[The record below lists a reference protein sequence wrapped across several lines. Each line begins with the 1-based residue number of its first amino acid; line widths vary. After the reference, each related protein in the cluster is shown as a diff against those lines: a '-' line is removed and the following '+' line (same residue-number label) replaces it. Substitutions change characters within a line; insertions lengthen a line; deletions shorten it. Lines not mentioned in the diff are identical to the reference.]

1 MRKLSVKSVCAALSA
16 VAAVGI
22 AAVMAYEPYG
32 YIPADRGQAAGAAG
46 GDAKILP
53 TAYLRE
59 YDPVTVFFDKDE
71 VPGAAG
77 PIDAPGQ
84 LLSITP
90 AHPGEYVK
98 VDGRTLEFRPSAPWE
113 PLKRYKVVSRKST
126 RELFTLL
133 PDPAAVFCGQTG
145 GGDDVPIGKTGRK
158 KKNTSSSSSDDENSD
173 GEGCGCS
180 YSRDD
185 SDDDDDEYG
194 GYRRYRSGSDDDE
207 GGWQPK
213 INLADSRFLGGA
225 EPVKSVGFVFSA
237 KVDPSTLSRLIS
249 VEVCPLPG
257 VGGKGCRA
265 VRQSEYKV
273 REDVLGAKSFAY
285 RVMFNEPIG
294 YGQRLNV
301 TLKFADKA
309 EFKGAQETYIVETK
323 PEFTL
328 EKAGVSGQMYTLN
341 ANGVSYDARQA
352 VKLDSDRELTL
363 EFSAAPADPGISVMR
378 SMVNISPAPP
388 EFKYTIS
395 GNRITVGLGAEPEKL
410 YKAVL
415 NPSAIKDAAG
425 RPLANKKPSAF
436 YLYLPKIRPNA
447 EWDHGFGIVERFG
460 PQHFPITAAGVSSLD
475 FRVYKIDPL
484 HTAFGDFPSSQ
495 VEVRETSMP
504 PGPGEEP
511 AAMDSKY
518 GESSRYNYPSFVE
531 KHIRML
537 GSPHYSGIADI
548 GKGGTDKIKS
558 VDLKPMFAAVS
569 GKDKPGTYLVGFR
582 LLDGSQ
588 KRAYAKVTVTD
599 LCLSAAESREGGSSK
614 VVFAVTSYSND
625 KPVADAAIKIDGL
638 VKNEMVTL
646 AQGKTGSDGFFSFE
660 HTKATMEKLTR
671 STVRRVTVTKGD
683 DVLVIN
689 TEVEKYGKNRTMSIF
704 SDNHWSK
711 SDDGWLWW
719 PRGNEEFKPENAKVR
734 GFMRTERPIYRPD
747 DSVFI
752 KGYVRELLYGAI
764 NLPAGG
770 EYTVKVSNPSTVYV
784 TQKVKLN
791 EFGAFHLKVAPQAD
805 APTGYYTAT
814 LYKTVKGE
822 GLMEISETSFEVEAY
837 RIPRFE
843 VRMSGAD
850 RVPND
855 GPALVRATGAYYA
868 GGRLVDRDIAWKV
881 TAYPYD
887 HTPRGF
893 ANYILS
899 SDSRYGASQIPARQS
914 VTEENGKTD
923 GNGTAVLTLNPQ
935 AATAGNPTKYVVE
948 ATVTDADMQTVSAR
962 HSVIAL
968 PPFILGIRANR
979 HITSGSTISAKIAA
993 IGVNDS
999 LIAGQK
1005 VTVELKRVSWAS
1017 YLIDSDF
1024 SSGKPKYITNETADL
1039 VEERSVVTEAA
1050 PTSIEFKNQQPGVYV
1065 LALSSRDKLGRLQTV
1080 KIDLYLAGGEQQ
1092 QTWKKPEQS
1101 VFETV
1106 TDRNSYEPGQQA
1118 KILLKSPYKKALALA
1133 ITEMPNG
1140 ELSYKWVNVDNGQ
1153 GTFTL
1158 DVKQEMA
1165 PRVPVSF
1172 LLMRPRAGAAPPRR
1186 AADGSSGDAG
1196 KPETVGNTTWLTVN
1210 PVANMLDIKLSHT
1223 STVTPGS
1230 TLELT
1235 INLRDIQGKARPGE
1249 VALWL
1254 VDEAVLSL
1262 RKEDN
1267 LDPLAAF
1274 LKEVDTHVRIAD
1286 SRNLA
1291 IGELLSLENPGGG
1304 GGDDDENDGM
1314 GKITPRKN
1322 FKTVPYWNPSII
1334 VDKNG
1339 TAVVKIQMSDDL
1351 TNYAVR
1357 AMAVS
1362 GPDRFGTAKS
1372 RVSVRLPVTIQPA
1385 LPRFVRLGD
1394 KLRAGGI
1401 ARVVEGGGGAAAF
1414 TISAKGLTIKS
1425 SPDKQIQLDAVKP
1438 MQLFSELAVETPPF
1452 TRRGELQWNTVS
1464 VKMAVRRNS
1473 DNAGDAFEVKIPVLL
1488 DRQFI
1493 EETRFSQIDKRGSFS
1508 WNALSAPARPNT
1520 AAASL
1525 FVSENQ
1531 YLPKIIAAV
1540 SNLARFP
1547 YGCSEQVVSQ
1557 SYPSV
1562 VYKSM
1567 WEKYGVE
1574 PPDTSVTEGVNRAM
1588 AFLKT
1593 TQHSDGLFGYWPGTQ
1608 GYVYLTAYIVNFLT
1622 EINTANKTLAKPFP
1636 FDQSMYL
1643 SAIEALK
1650 RSLRSDYSRF
1660 VGGQSAYERSCA
1672 LIALARSGHTD
1683 IGYTRELAAAANEL
1697 DVMGKANVFKAVS
1710 DKEGLLGKQYASL
1723 EDQLWKSAIF
1733 MERQG
1738 KEVFGGF
1745 QKRGVPVGARMHAS
1759 DAAALASFVSAMS
1772 ASPKTMSN
1780 PRTRLLVQEL
1790 ANMGAD
1796 DGWGSTYANSMSL
1809 LALRDFIDSRE
1820 EGAAANTFKLNDGG
1834 DKPKQL
1840 TMKTAATAYW
1850 ANGKAGSVTPDGQ
1863 SANRAFWVR
1872 LSRRYMPQALGSA
1885 AEPEQRGFAVKRGL
1899 IKIKKGAPPSR
1910 AAIDKGGTVIT
1921 VKSGDIAEE
1930 HVQVVNPEARLF
1942 VAVTVP
1948 MAAGFEPLN
1957 PRLENASSNAV
1968 PTNKTTNGGDYSAF
1982 YDDRVVY
1989 FFEKMEQG
1997 TYDFYFRSQAITE
2010 GEFSQ
2015 PPARAEMMYQ
2025 MNVFGA
2031 SAGSV
2036 VVVEKP

>member
-1 MRKLSVKSVCAALSA
+1 MRKLSVKSVCVALLA

-22 AAVMAYEPYG
+22 AVVMAYEPYG
-32 YIPADRGQAAGAAG
+32 YIPADRGQAAGVSG

-59 YDPVTVFFDKDE
+59 YDPVTVFFERDA
-71 VPGAAG
+71 VPGEAG

-84 LLSITP
+84 LLSISPT
-90 AHPGEYVK
+90 HPGEYVK
-98 VDGRTLEFRPSAPWE
+98 IDGRTLEFRPSAPWE
-113 PLKRYKVVSRKST
+113 PLKRYKITSRKSV

-133 PDPAAVFCGQTG
+133 PDPESVFCGQIG
-145 GGDDVPIGKTGRK
+145 GGDDVPIGKTKVRSGAGE
-158 KKNTSSSSSDDENSD
+158 SDESGD
-173 GEGCGCS
+173 G
-180 YSRDD
+180 
-185 SDDDDDEYG
+185 DDDNYEYVYDEEEG
-194 GYRRYRSGSDDDE
+194 GYYKRYKGGGSN
-207 GGWQPK
+207 GWKPK
-213 INLADSRFLGGA
+213 ENLASTRYLGGA
-225 EPVKSVGFVFSA
+225 GPVKWVGFVFST
-237 KVDPSTLSRLIS
+237 KVDPSSLSRLVS
-249 VEVCPLPG
+249 VEMCPLPG

-273 REDVLGAKSFAY
+273 REDILGAKSFAY
-285 RVMFNEPIG
+285 RVMFNEPVG
-294 YGQRLNV
+294 YGQRVNV

-309 EFKGAQETYIVETK
+309 EFKGAQETYVIETK

-328 EKAGVSGQMYTLN
+328 EKAGVYGQMYTLN

-352 VKLDSDRELTL
+352 VKLGSDREFTL
-363 EFSAAPADPGISVMR
+363 EFSSAPANPGISVLR
-378 SMVNISPAPP
+378 SMVSVSPAPSDFRYRFN
-388 EFKYTIS
+388 ENKITI
-395 GNRITVGLGAEPEKL
+395 GLGMEQEKL
-410 YKAVL
+410 YKVVL

-425 RPLANKKPSAF
+425 RPLMNKKPSSF
-436 YLYLPKIRPNA
+436 YVYLPKVRPNA
-447 EWDHGFGIVERFG
+447 KWDHGFGIVERFG
-460 PQHFPITAAGVSSLD
+460 PQQFPITAAGISSLD
-475 FRVYKIDPL
+475 FRVYKIDPQ
-484 HTAFGDFPSSQ
+484 HTAFGDFPSAQ
-495 VEVRETSMP
+495 IEVSETSMP

-511 AAMDSKY
+511 ASMDSKY
-518 GESSRYNYPSFVE
+518 GESERWNYPSYVE

-537 GSPHYSGIADI
+537 GSPHYSGIVDLGVDGAR
-548 GKGGTDKIKS
+548 KIS
-558 VDLKPMFAAVS
+558 TVDLKQMFAAVS

-588 KRAYAKVTVTD
+588 KRSYAKVTVTD
-599 LCLSAAESREGGSSK
+599 LCLSAVESRESGNNR
-614 VVFAVTSYSND
+614 VLFAVTSYSSD
-625 KPVADAAIKIDGL
+625 KPVSDATIKIDGL
-638 VKNEMVTL
+638 VNDEMTTL
-646 AQGKTGSDGFFSFE
+646 AQGKTGSDGVFSFE
-660 HTKATMEKLTR
+660 HTKATIGKLNR
-671 STVRRVTVTKGD
+671 STVRRVVVSKGD

-689 TEVEKYGKNRTMSIF
+689 TEVDKDGTMNIF
-704 SDNHWSK
+704 SDNHWRK
-711 SDDGWLWW
+711 SDNGWIWW
-719 PRGNEEFKPENAKVR
+719 PGGGAEFKAAKADVR
-734 GFMRTERPIYRPD
+734 GFVRAERPIYRPE

-764 NLPAGG
+764 NLPA
-770 EYTVKVSNPSTVYV
+770 EKNAYIIKVRSPSSTYFERKV
-784 TQKVKLN
+784 TLN
-791 EFGAFHLKVAPQAD
+791 EFGAFHVKVAP
-805 APTGYYTAT
+805 PTGDDVPTGTYDVS
-814 LYKTVKGE
+814 LYKTVRGE
-822 GLMEISETSFEVEAY
+822 DEKWIAGTDFLVDAY

-843 VRMSGAD
+843 VRVSGAD

-855 GPALVRATGAYYA
+855 GPALVRATGTYYA
-868 GGRLVDRDIAWKV
+868 GGRLVDRDVAWKV

-899 SDSRYGASQIPARQS
+899 SDSRYGASQEPARQS
-914 VTEENGKTD
+914 VSEENGKTD

-948 ATVTDADMQTVSAR
+948 ATITDADMQTVSAR
-962 HSVIAL
+962 HTVIAL
-968 PPFILGIRANR
+968 PPFILGVRANR
-979 HITSGSTISAKIAA
+979 HITSGNTISARIAA
-993 IGVNDS
+993 IGVKDS

-1005 VTVELKRVSWAS
+1005 VTVELKRVTWAS
-1017 YLIDSDF
+1017 YLVDSDF
-1024 SSGKPKYITNETADL
+1024 SSGKPKYITNETVDL
-1039 VEERSVVTEAA
+1039 VEERSVVTEAN
-1050 PTSIEFKNQQPGVYV
+1050 PTAIEFKNQKPGVYV
-1065 LALSSRDKLGRLQTV
+1065 LALSSRDRLGRLQTV

-1092 QTWKKPEQS
+1092 QAWKKAEQN

-1106 TDRNSYEPGQQA
+1106 MDRNSYEPGQQA

-1140 ELSYKWVNVDNGQ
+1140 ELSYKWVNVENGQ

-1158 DVKQEMA
+1158 EIKQEMA

-1172 LLMRPRAGAAPPRR
+1172 LLMRPRSAAPRR
-1186 AADGSSGDAG
+1186 ASDGSSVDAG

-1223 STVTPGS
+1223 SMVTPGS

-1262 RKEDN
+1262 RKEHG
-1267 LDPLAAF
+1267 LDPLEAF
-1274 LKEVDTHVRIAD
+1274 LKEVETHVSIAD

-1291 IGELLSLENPGGG
+1291 LGDLLSLENPGGDG
-1304 GGDDDENDGM
+1304 EEEDEDGL

-1322 FKTVPYWNPSII
+1322 FKVVPYWNPSIV

-1351 TNYAVR
+1351 TNYAIR

-1401 ARVVEGGGGAAAF
+1401 ARVVEGGGGAATF
-1414 TISAKGLTIKS
+1414 MISAKGLSVKS
-1425 SPDKQIQLDAVKP
+1425 SADKQIQLDAVKP

-1452 TRRGELQWNTVS
+1452 TRRGLLQWNTVS
-1464 VKMAVRRNS
+1464 VKMAVKRSS

-1493 EETRFSQIDKRGSFS
+1493 EETQFSQIDKRGSFS

-1520 AAASL
+1520 MAASL

-1540 SNLARFP
+1540 SNLVRFP

-1562 VYKSM
+1562 VYRSM

-1574 PPDTSVTEGVNRAM
+1574 SPDTSVTEGVNRAM

-1608 GYVYLTAYIVNFLT
+1608 GYVYLTAYVVNFLT
-1622 EINTANKTLAKPFP
+1622 EINAANKTLEKPFP
-1636 FDQSMYL
+1636 FDQNMYV

-1672 LIALARSGHTD
+1672 LVALARSGHTD

-1697 DVMGKANVFKAVS
+1697 DIMGKTNVFKAIAE
-1710 DKEGLLGKQYASL
+1710 KESFLGKQYAMV

-1738 KEVFGGF
+1738 KEAFGGF

-1772 ASPKTMSN
+1772 ASQKTMSN
-1780 PRTRLLVQEL
+1780 PRTLLMAKEL
-1790 ANMGAD
+1790 MNMGAD

-1809 LALRDFIDSRE
+1809 LALRDFIDSKE
-1820 EGAAANTFKLNDGG
+1820 DGASTYAFKLNDGS

-1840 TMKTAATAYW
+1840 TMKTATTAYW
-1850 ANGKAGSVTPDGQ
+1850 SNSKAGSVTPDGQ

-1899 IKIKKGAPPSR
+1899 IRIKKGAPPSR
-1910 AAIDKGGTVIT
+1910 VAIDKGGATIT
-1921 VKSGDIAEE
+1921 VKSGDIVEE
-1930 HVQVVNPEARLF
+1930 HVQIVNPEARLF

-1948 MAAGFEPLN
+1948 LAAGFEPLN

-1968 PTNKTTNGGDYSAF
+1968 PTNKTTNGGDYSSF

-2036 VVVEKP
+2036 VVVEKQ